1 MAFKARIISL
11 MKLGMHISTAG
22 NLIATPARA
31 AAMGAETIQLFAS
44 NPRGWRPT
52 NYTAEQAVAFKA
64 AAAEAKIDPV
74 WMHMIYLV
82 SYGTPDDELRGK
94 SVTAMRAAL
103 ANADLLGVRG
113 VVTHMGSHKGLG
125 FQQAV
130 DRTVDSITQALDASD
145 HSLFILEN
153 SAGQGGTMGNSLEE
167 LAAIIEGMKGH
178 PRLAVCI
185 DTCHTLNAG
194 YEIRTNDGLDQFLTD
209 FDRLIG
215 LDRLV
220 CLHLNDSKADLGS
233 HLDRHENIGYGH
245 LGDEGFK
252 RIINHP
258 KLAHTSGLLEVPGMD
273 GKSGPDQ
280 PNMHRLLSLRN
291 A

>member
-1 MAFKARIISL
+1 
-11 MKLGMHISTAG
+11 MKLGMHIATAG
-22 NLIATPARA
+22 NIVGAPARA
-31 AAMGAETIQLFAS
+31 AAMGAETIQVFAS

-52 NYTAEQAVAFKA
+52 NYTAEQATAFKA
-64 AAAEAKIDPV
+64 AAAESKIDPV

-82 SYGTPDDELRGK
+82 SYGTPDDDLRSK

-125 FQQAV
+125 FHQAV
-130 DRTVDSITQALDASD
+130 DRTVGSITQALDASE

-167 LAAIIEGMKGH
+167 LAAIIDGMKSH
-178 PRLAVCI
+178 PRLAVCL
-185 DTCHTLNAG
+185 DTCHTLAAG
-194 YEIRTNDGLDQFLTD
+194 YEIRTAEGLDQFLAD

-215 LDRLV
+215 LSRLV
-220 CLHLNDSKADLGS
+220 CMHLNDSKADLGS
-233 HLDRHENIGYGH
+233 HLDRHENIGYGTI
-245 LGDEGFK
+245 GDEGFR

-258 KLAHTSGLLEVPGMD
+258 RLAAVSGMLEVPGID
-273 GKSGPDQ
+273 GKSGPDEA
-280 PNMHRLLSLRN
+280 NMHRLLSLRSN
-291 A
+291 

>member
-1 MAFKARIISL
+1 
-11 MKLGMHISTAG
+11 MKLGMHIATAG
-22 NLIATPARA
+22 NLIGTPARA
-31 AAMGAETIQLFAS
+31 AAMGAETIQIFAS

-52 NYTAEQAVAFKA
+52 NYTAEQAAAFKQA
-64 AAAEAKIDPV
+64 VAESKLDPV

-125 FQQAV
+125 FDQAV
-130 DRTVDSITQALDASD
+130 DRTVDSITQALDASE

-167 LAAIIEGMKGH
+167 LAAIIDGMKGH
-178 PRLAVCI
+178 PRLAVCL

-194 YEIRTNDGLDQFLTD
+194 YEIRTPEGLDQFLAD

-220 CLHLNDSKADLGS
+220 VLHLNDSKQDLGS
-233 HLDRHENIGYGH
+233 HIDRHENIGFGTI
-245 LGDEGFK
+245 GDEGF
-252 RIINHP
+252 RHIINHP
-258 KLAHTSGLLEVPGMD
+258 KLAGLSGVLEVPGID
-273 GKSGPDQ
+273 GKSGPDL
-280 PNMHRLLSLRN
+280 PNMQRLLSLRN
-291 A
+291 S